1 MDSQQREDSEHGCT
15 LYQCENNSQQ
25 LRDGPSGQVHM
36 ARLHNVEMQPY
47 LHYRFLLLET
57 RRVTDFESLDSF
69 DAWFDRQAK
78 VAHR

>member
-1 MDSQQREDSEHGCT
+1 MV
-15 LYQCENNSQQ
+15 Y
-25 LRDGPSGQVHM
+25 SGQVHM

>member
-1 MDSQQREDSEHGCT
+1 MAVHSTSARTTHSSCAMV
-15 LYQCENNSQQ
+15 Y
-25 LRDGPSGQVHM
+25 SGQVHM